1 VFTSQ
6 EGSLGEVSEFFEVMA
21 QVDRD
26 LTTVDYFDRL
36 LGLIKN
42 LGRHRI
48 HSIRRVHHRSSH
60 EYLRVVTVREE
71 GRAKPWSQPLID

>member
-6 EGSLGEVSEFFEVMA
+6 KGSLGEVSEFFKVMD

-26 LTTVDYFDRL
+26 LTTADYFDRL

-42 LGRHRI
+42 LGCHT
-48 HSIRRVHHRSSH
+48 RVSYVCCSASR
-60 EYLRVVTVREE
+60 ELRGLME
-71 GRAKPWSQPLID
+71 

>member
-6 EGSLGEVSEFFEVMA
+6 KGSLGEVSEFFEVMA

-42 LGRHRI
+42 LGRHNR
-48 HSIRRVHHRSSH
+48 HPRPLAQTPPWVGSGGSGEKMGRVMG
-60 EYLRVVTVREE
+60 EREE
-71 GRAKPWSQPLID
+71 A

>member
-26 LTTVDYFDRL
+26 LTTVEYFDQL

-42 LGRHRI
+42 LGRHI
-48 HSIRRVHHRSSH
+48 LITNFNIELLEKKDPMNQPWFSILLSI
-60 EYLRVVTVREE
+60 E
-71 GRAKPWSQPLID
+71 